1 MHMERVSTEKGIVL
15 KRSLSGLEP
24 GATADKMTGQQMV
37 SVRHL
42 RATAPQATLY
52 ARFPDELPVTHF
64 GLSDIRR
71 VLGYS

>member
-37 SVRHL
+37 NVRHL
-42 RATAPQATLY
+42 RATARKRRFTPASLMSCPLLTL
-52 ARFPDELPVTHF
+52 
-64 GLSDIRR
+64 G
-71 VLGYS
+71 